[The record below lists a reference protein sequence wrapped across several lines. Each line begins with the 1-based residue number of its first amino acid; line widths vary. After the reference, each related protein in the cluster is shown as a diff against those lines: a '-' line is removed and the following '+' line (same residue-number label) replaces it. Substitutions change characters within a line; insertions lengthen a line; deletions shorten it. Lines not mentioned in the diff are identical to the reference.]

1 MEANENITPRVI
13 ELFMR
18 GKKNQHFTCFYPVI
32 LFQNA

>member
-18 GKKNQHFTCFYPVI
+18 GKKINI
-32 LFQNA
+32 LLAFIP

>member
-18 GKKNQHFTCFYPVI
+18 GKKINI
-32 LFQNA
+32 LLAFIT